1 MIIKNGNGF
10 AVITRGW
17 NPIQEVWVGDHY
29 VWPDGIKG
37 WLIDDFHRSYDIA
50 YDGNPTLTPSDVTS
64 TMPLNDIKNA
74 FIAGKTQS
82 IGNFAFMRA
91 VNMTSL
97 SIEGSDVT
105 YIGRGAFMSATS
117 LSSVSMTDNVL
128 SIDGNAFDS
137 CSNLSGIT
145 LSESLQIL
153 GDEAFQASGLRDITI
168 PDTVETIGQG
178 AFRNCTSLTGIT
190 IGTGVTSIPMEMLR
204 GCTSLVS
211 ITIPSGVTSIG
222 ASALRYNTG
231 MTGITMVSSTPPT
244 LGANAF
250 DSTANCPIFVPCDA
264 VNTYKTAT
272 NWSTYASRIQGY
284 GCEPKATLTLTGGTT
299 VLIPL
304 NGSNTLTSGEVR
316 TSVSDITDITKIE
329 VDGLRV
335 WSLGE
340 GVFSGCSSLNEIVLN
355 DWDGHPYQHANNA
368 FDDTN
373 DCPIKVDCALV
384 FPYQNVWPEY
394 ASRFV
399 GYNCN
404 DLKAIMYGGAQLDQ
418 YRTIFNDGNGIIG
431 VADIEGAHGDER
443 PDLETYAI
451 VLPTVS
457 IIDEECFRPAWNLS
471 AVTIPDTLT
480 EVRERAFYE
489 TKIRTITLPSGMTSI
504 GDSAFEGCTALTGVT
519 IKATTP
525 PTLGE
530 DAFRN
535 TNDCPILVPCD
546 HIVDYQSDYD
556 WYPYGGRI
564 DGYDCPPTK
573 ARIIFNDGP
582 DDIYIQNFDPT
593 LTRQEVTDALAGL
606 SGLYWGCWMTTAVT
620 AVGDGALSGFGEYLF
635 AVAFDSE
642 TPPTLGN
649 DPLDSNATYPIYVPE
664 TKVDV
669 YKAAWPQYASRIEA
683 LIR

>member
-1 MIIKNGNGF
+1 MIVKNENSIAAIYKGRSPF
-10 AVITRGW
+10 E
-17 NPIQEVWVGDHY
+17 EVWVGDHF
-29 VWPDGIKG
+29 VWPEGIKG
-37 WLIDDFHRSYDIA
+37 WLEDDMHNSVDIP
-50 YDGNPTLTPSDVTS
+50 YDGSPILTQSNVTS
-64 TMPLNDIKNA
+64 AMPMNDIKHA
-74 FIAGKTQS
+74 YIHGYTQS
-82 IGNFAFMRA
+82 VGNFAFMRA

-105 YIGRGAFMSATS
+105 YIGHGAFMSATS

-137 CSNLSGIT
+137 CVNLSGIT
-145 LSESLQIL
+145 LSDSLQII
-153 GDEAFQASGLRDITI
+153 GEEAFQYSGLRDITI
-168 PDTVETIGQG
+168 PDTVDTIGQG
-178 AFRNCTSLTGIT
+178 AFRNCTSLSAIT
-190 IGTGVTSIPMEMLR
+190 LGSGVTSIPMEMLR

-250 DSTANCPIFVPCDA
+250 DSTANCPILVPCDA
-264 VNTYKTAT
+264 VNTYKTA
-272 NWSTYASRIQGY
+272 WSTYASRIQGY
-284 GCEPKATLTLTGGTT
+284 DCAPKATLTLTGGTT
-299 VLIPL
+299 VIIPE
-304 NGSNTLTSGEVR
+304 NGSNVLTSGEVR

-329 VDGLRV
+329 VDGYWV

-355 DWDGHPYQHANNA
+355 DWNGYPYQHANNA

-384 FPYQNVWPEY
+384 FLYQNAWPEY
-394 ASRFV
+394 STRFV
-399 GYNCN
+399 GYNCEN
-404 DLKAIMYGGAQLDQ
+404 YKAFMYGGQWLEV
-418 YRTIFNDGNGIIG
+418 YRAIGNGSGNGILSMS
-431 VADIEGAHGDER
+431 DIKGDIDDHPEN
-443 PDLETYAI
+443 ETYAI
-451 VLPTVS
+451 ILPTVS
-457 IIDEECFRPAWNLS
+457 IIDDDCFRPAWNLS
-471 AVTIPDTLT
+471 AVTTPDTLT
-480 EVRERAFYE
+480 EVRDRAFYDA
-489 TKIRTITLPSGMTSI
+489 KIRTITLPSGMTSI

-525 PTLGE
+525 PEFDGE
-530 DAFRN
+530 NVFRN
-535 TNDCPILVPCD
+535 TNNCPIYVPCD
-546 HIVDYQSDYD
+546 SIHDYQSHWD
-556 WYPYGGRI
+556 WGEYRERI
-564 DGYDCPPTK
+564 DGYDCPPIK
-573 ARIIFNDGP
+573 ARIIFNEGP
-582 DDIYIQNFDPT
+582 DDIYIQNSSPT

-669 YKAAWPQYASRIEA
+669 YKTAWPQYASRIEA